1 MSAELAFILGCAV
14 GALVMAAVCVAVAV
28 DSRVR

>member
-1 MSAELAFILGCAV
+1 MSHELAFIFGRAV

-28 DSRVR
+28 KTMGD